1 MRRKGNGKER
11 MLFYAAAALPRTFL
25 SFFFFVSP
33 PLPTAPPLPAA
44 FAELLLLCFPLRSP
58 PLSPLRVLP
67 PPPPFCAFSLFL
79 RCRSPNPSE

>member
-1 MRRKGNGKER
+1 

-25 SFFFFVSP
+25 SFFFFSP

-44 FAELLLLCFPLRSP
+44 FGVLLLLCFPLRSP
-58 PLSPLRVLP
+58 PLSPPRVLP